1 MGQLRDRMEQDLKL
15 RGLSPATIR
24 NYLLY
29 GRKFAA
35 FFMRSPEQL
44 GAAEVRAFLLHQIE
58 VEQLAYASYRQVYAA
73 LKFLYSVTLGRPGE
87 VGRLPFPKRR
97 PSGLPK
103 VLTADELT
111 AFFAALRKAKYRALF
126 MTCYAAGLRLG
137 EVCRLQVTDID
148 SRRMVL
154 HVRAGKGAKERLTI
168 LSPRLLEVLRDY
180 WRLAKP
186 RVWLF
191 PGATPARPV
200 ALDTARNVPVTA
212 PQRPSVVLDRRQ
224 GADAIPLHFK
234 EIIFRIK
241 RRCLRRQHGQRF
253 HAVALRARGLRALA
267 AEDSPCRA
275 AATLCFKASS
285 RRRTVGSAAAV
296 GAGWRARLA
305 STKAAS
311 SSAEVSR

>member
-1 MGQLRDRMEQDLKL
+1 MEQDLKL

-111 AFFAALRKAKYRALF
+111 AFFAALRKAK
-126 MTCYAAGLRLG
+126 
-137 EVCRLQVTDID
+137 
-148 SRRMVL
+148 
-154 HVRAGKGAKERLTI
+154 
-168 LSPRLLEVLRDY
+168 
-180 WRLAKP
+180 
-186 RVWLF
+186 
-191 PGATPARPV
+191 
-200 ALDTARNVPVTA
+200 
-212 PQRPSVVLDRRQ
+212 
-224 GADAIPLHFK
+224 
-234 EIIFRIK
+234 
-241 RRCLRRQHGQRF
+241 
-253 HAVALRARGLRALA
+253 
-267 AEDSPCRA
+267 
-275 AATLCFKASS
+275 
-285 RRRTVGSAAAV
+285 
-296 GAGWRARLA
+296 
-305 STKAAS
+305 
-311 SSAEVSR
+311 

>member
-15 RGLSPATIR
+15 KGVSPATIR

-29 GRKFAA
+29 CRKFAA
-35 FFMRSPEQL
+35 FFMRSPEEL

-87 VGRLPFPKRR
+87 VSRLPFPRCR
-97 PSGLPK
+97 PSALPK

-137 EVCRLQVTDID
+137 EVCHLRVTDID
-148 SRRMVL
+148 SVRKVI
-154 HVRAGKGAKERLTI
+154 HVRSGKGGKERLTI

-180 WRLAKP
+180 WRLIKP
-186 RVWLF
+186 SDWLF

-200 ALDTARNVPVTA
+200 ALDTARNVFHRARVQA
-212 PQRPSVVLDRRQ
+212 GLPQGYTPHSLRHSFATHLLDAGTDLVLIQSLLGHRSIHTTSRYTHVSLARLQRASSPLDRLPVSI
-224 GADAIPLHFK
+224 A
-234 EIIFRIK
+234 E
-241 RRCLRRQHGQRF
+241 GQ
-253 HAVALRARGLRALA
+253 A
-267 AEDSPCRA
+267 P
-275 AATLCFKASS
+275 
-285 RRRTVGSAAAV
+285 
-296 GAGWRARLA
+296 
-305 STKAAS
+305 
-311 SSAEVSR
+311 